1 MRKFG
6 LRMIKEDDELRQAL
20 NNIYPGMTEA
30 YIETINRNFLGLN
43 RLFEGQVDL
52 DRADFIVRDSFFA
65 GENFSK
71 NSRIVSELFDNV
83 SLEKLTDESGKSR
96 IVPVFAN
103 NQLRNLE
110 RFFTNRFNAYKNLYY
125 CTDGFTRDYVM
136 KAFSKR
142 LINSAEEYT
151 LKDFLT
157 HNIDKKVD
165 EVDLQEY
172 VGFNDIEF
180 LKGIMEVADKT
191 QDSVL
196 RKLALMSLPS
206 RDKFTYFYY
215 GAMVSIEQ
223 VDEKGNRKRNSKS
236 DEDFIARFMQQSDEV
251 KKIYEDNCIP
261 LRSSKKE
268 DVETVVEQIKGILK
282 LKDDDLEKQGII
294 SWKNHIASYK
304 DKNGEETYVRAKDGN
319 IYEYSQL
326 PDRKEPILETDVHGF
341 CLLIPLLEEKGYS
354 NEEIMK
360 VKSYIEEYNR
370 RLENNVEH
378 EI

>member
-223 VDEKGNRKRNSKS
+223 ADEK
-236 DEDFIARFMQQSDEV
+236 
-251 KKIYEDNCIP
+251 
-261 LRSSKKE
+261 
-268 DVETVVEQIKGILK
+268 
-282 LKDDDLEKQGII
+282 
-294 SWKNHIASYK
+294 
-304 DKNGEETYVRAKDGN
+304 
-319 IYEYSQL
+319 
-326 PDRKEPILETDVHGF
+326 
-341 CLLIPLLEEKGYS
+341 
-354 NEEIMK
+354 
-360 VKSYIEEYNR
+360 
-370 RLENNVEH
+370 
-378 EI
+378 